1 MGRSNVAERTPTGA
15 KLAATLLAALVSTLL
30 AFAVFCPAIADAA
43 DEGDGDP
50 SANKTVNYDVSKAG
64 LYTNYRITE
73 SGDYHLLGQSN
84 SVSIH
89 VEPQK
94 NAVINIYLESNLKI
108 DPDWYGR
115 RGMLN
120 AAPAISVGEAEGA
133 TVTIITQAG
142 ADAYLGGYRGAAGI
156 RKNGTA
162 TKLVLKTADSSNPGT
177 LTAVG
182 SSYGSCPGIGV
193 DGDKGTVGGNI
204 VIESGK
210 VIARGHDAPGI
221 GCKDDGRTIANV
233 AIKGGTVTATGS
245 GGNSAGIG
253 SGKGGTARDITI
265 TGGTVT
271 ATGAGTGAGIGSG
284 GNGTAKKISIEGG
297 TVTATGGSGSRGGAG
312 IGSGANGSVQN
323 IIVLKGTIT
332 ATGGPLAAGIGGAYQ
347 VSASYITIGIHGQP
361 LDEMVLTAKGGA
373 EGAGIGSGTGETK
386 TSVSSVLVR
395 GGTVMATG
403 SSQGGA
409 GIGSGYQS
417 ALCTDLRIGGGDV
430 TAVGGRESSGV
441 GTGPYCSEA
450 SYLTIMGG
458 LVKAT
463 RGEGEGASDVGSNKI
478 SHVRVTDGTVDGTVE
493 SDPSTPIVV
502 TGGSVR
508 AFASGCSLVD
518 GKGETVYRTVATVE
532 GLTKST
538 HIPDLNIGIG
548 QAGSSERLDYG
559 QADLYTPN
567 EGGAQKLFLYLPK
580 NTYTRTAIDANGLH
594 YQGNIYPDT
603 SGPLKLTPNVLLS
616 SGETGYDGS
625 AFAKK
630 GEGKIV
636 IEDEPED
643 ELGRDV
649 AHYADSEGRTV
660 ADAEGKVPQS
670 GATDYTSDGLWTY
683 AGTDMA
689 KLQTVWQEKNFE
701 IVFERNA
708 PEDASTSVS
717 GTMDA
722 QTAST
727 ASTTKLSPNAFVLP
741 GYNFT
746 GWNTDPDGYGISCED
761 KAGITNDLFL
771 EADPDDTVTL
781 YAQWEPQTYTVTFQA
796 ADDTSDRS
804 APHQQ
809 TFVFDQEA
817 ALDRNTFEPSYDDP
831 DLKPSFLWWEGS
843 DGKRYL
849 DGAVVT
855 NLCTIDEQTGKAD
868 GLTLTACWS
877 TSNVVVITIAEDGE
891 PVQLADPGS
900 SIKLFRE
907 DSTEPVTD
915 FEHTVVAGVYQ
926 RSGVAEGTYSVDID
940 ETEQVSLPSPKDIT
954 IENGKNNSFNLNY
967 CTVTV
972 EADEHVNA
980 WIEDDS
986 SPAPHTW
993 TVFQGTK
1000 ITVTAATDPDHP
1012 YVFAG
1017 YDVEG
1022 VMPSGFKPNN
1032 PDSQTITVTG
1042 ATTITAHARPIV
1054 YDITFDP
1061 NAGSASTKDRATGTM
1076 DALAEVQATDTVTLP
1091 ACAFAL
1097 PGYTFTGWNTA
1108 ADGTGDT
1115 YADRAAVSNLAKEDG
1130 ATVRLYAQWN
1140 PISYTVAFN
1149 ANGGTG
1155 SMDNQEFTFDKA
1167 KNLTNNTFE
1176 RTGYTFVGWS
1186 TQMSAADTYTGE
1198 ESADES
1204 ASTIYADGASVSN
1217 LTETNGAVVTLYAQ
1231 WKRDTYTVTFDKNA
1245 NDAFGNMDN
1254 EAVPTSDDWTVSGCG
1269 FTRTGYTFTRWNTQP
1284 DGNGTAYEAGSA
1296 VKALANKGE
1305 AVTLYAQWKHISYT
1319 IAFEANIPT
1328 NASTADNASGTM
1340 GPLPCIYD
1348 TEATLTSNAF
1358 FLPGYQ
1364 FTKWN
1369 TQADGNGKSY
1379 ADKQSVKNLATEDGE
1394 TVTLY
1399 AQWKPLTYTV
1409 TFKNADG
1416 TTGTMNPQEL
1426 HFDEPYALSENTFQN
1441 GDMTFIGWA
1450 IEGETGTSRLFAD
1463 KQTVVNL
1470 CNLDENGKPEG
1481 FTLQAKWAIGNR
1493 AYVTLAKDD
1502 APVTDAAITLVNL
1515 RTGETTEPLG
1525 PVETI
1530 PGTYSLNE
1538 IPTGI
1543 YTIKVEGYPSDGAQ
1557 INVLEA
1563 QTAHVFL
1570 NYSTITVQG
1579 SNEHA
1584 HAQLAVPPDSATAS
1598 TSAVVPTES
1607 AVVPTGAQASVS
1619 ASADTGYV
1627 FENWTVEGITPT
1639 GLDPNKPTSQII
1651 TVKGKTTL
1659 TANVRPISYAVAFDA
1674 NGGEGYTDPQ
1684 VFTYDE
1690 TQPLKANAFTRDG
1703 YTFTGWNTEPDG
1715 SGTSYADGTTVNN
1728 LTSVDGK
1735 TITLYAQ
1742 WQHPSPTPPT
1752 PPVTAHGVTVDVH
1765 AHGTAS
1771 VDPATA
1777 SAGTIVT
1784 VRIDPDEGFLVRDVS
1799 AVYGDYRLVEVTAQP
1814 DGAYTFVMPDA
1825 DVAVSV
1831 LLGCDGGNRCPSR
1844 RFADVD
1850 TSQWYHDSLDWAVV
1864 HGILEGYS
1872 NTGLMKPDSPITRAE
1887 MAQVLWNLEGRP
1899 AAHGNA
1905 LTFDDVAEGDWFT
1918 RAVAWASSV
1927 GIFQGYGDTGLFGP
1941 DDVLTREQSA
1951 AVMMRWERLCGE
1963 DVSDR
1968 ADLSLFP
1975 DANET
1980 SDWAIESV
1988 SWAVAADIIRGVG
2001 QPDGSLLI
2009 DAQGE
2014 CSRAQVATLLMRLR
2028 AADPLDP
2035 FA

>member
-1 MGRSNVAERTPTGA
+1 
-15 KLAATLLAALVSTLL
+15 
-30 AFAVFCPAIADAA
+30 
-43 DEGDGDP
+43 
-50 SANKTVNYDVSKAG
+50 
-64 LYTNYRITE
+64 
-73 SGDYHLLGQSN
+73 
-84 SVSIH
+84 
-89 VEPQK
+89 
-94 NAVINIYLESNLKI
+94 
-108 DPDWYGR
+108 
-115 RGMLN
+115 MLN

-142 ADAYLGGYRGAAGI
+142 ANAYLGGYRGAAGI

-162 TKLVLKTADSSNPGT
+162 TKLVLKTADPSNPGT

-182 SSYGSCPGIGV
+182 SSDGSCPGIGI

-284 GNGTAKKISIEGG
+284 GNGTAKNISIEGG

-361 LDEMVLTAKGGA
+361 LNEMVLTAQGGT

-395 GGTVMATG
+395 GGTVKATG

-430 TAVGGRESSGV
+430 TAVGGNESSGI
-441 GTGPYCSEA
+441 GTGPYCTSA
-450 SYLTIMGG
+450 SQLAIMGG
-458 LVKAT
+458 LVKAKC
-463 RGEGEGASDVGSNKI
+463 GEGGGASDVGSNKI
-478 SHVRVTDGTVDGTVE
+478 SHVRVTGGTVDGTVE
-493 SDPSTPIVV
+493 SNPSTPIVV

-559 QADLYTPN
+559 QADLYTLDDD
-567 EGGAQKLFLYLPK
+567 GAHAQKLFLYLPES
-580 NTYTRTAIDANGLH
+580 TYTRTAIDANGLH

-603 SGPLKLTPNVLLS
+603 SGTLELTPNVLLS

-630 GEGKIV
+630 DENKIK
-636 IEDEPED
+636 IESEPED
-643 ELGRDV
+643 ELGRAVD
-649 AHYADSEGRTV
+649 YY
-660 ADAEGKVPQS
+660 
-670 GATDYTSDGLWTY
+670 TDSDGEKVANADGTVTSETTTYTKDGVWTY
-683 AGTDMA
+683 SGTDMA
-689 KLQTVWQEKNFE
+689 TLQTVWKAKEFT
-701 IVFERNA
+701 IVFEGNA
-708 PEDASTSVS
+708 PEGASTEITV
-717 GTMDA
+717 GMDA
-722 QTAST
+722 QTVRTGTQNELAT
-727 ASTTKLSPNAFVLP
+727 NTFVLP
-741 GYNFT
+741 GYKFV
-746 GWNTDPDGYGISCED
+746 GWNTEPDGYGDEYED
-761 KAGITNDLFL
+761 GATVEDDLFL
-771 EADPDDTVTL
+771 EADFDNTIKL
-781 YAQWEPQTYTVTFQA
+781 YAQWEPQEYKVNFIAGDGTGTTK
-796 ADDTSDRS
+796 T
-804 APHQQ
+804 Q

-817 ALDRNTFEPSYDDP
+817 ALNRNTFNPPGDGSY
-831 DLKPSFLWWEGS
+831 KPSFLCWKDGS
-843 DGKRYL
+843 GNTYL
-849 DGAVVT
+849 DGKVVS
-855 NLCTIDEQTGKAD
+855 NLCTTDTTTGEVF
-868 GLTLTACWS
+868 GLTLTAQWS
-877 TSNVVVITIAEDGE
+877 TKDVVIITITNNGE
-891 PVQLADPGS
+891 PVTLSNPSED
-900 SIKLFRE
+900 IKLYKNG
-907 DSTEPVTD
+907 DTTNPVTGFSKTNVD
-915 FEHTVVAGVYQ
+915 GVYQ
-926 RSGVAEGTYSVDID
+926 HENVEPGQYHVDID
-940 ETEQVSLPSPKDIT
+940 KGAASGFPSSPKTIT
-954 IENGKNNSFNLNY
+954 IENGENNSFNLNY

-972 EADEHVNA
+972 DAAEGEHVNT
-980 WIEDDS
+980 WIGDDL

-993 TVFQGTK
+993 TVFQGD
-1000 ITVTAATDPDHP
+1000 TVSVQAAVDSDAAYP

-1022 VMPSGFKPNN
+1022 VMPDSFNPNS
-1032 PDSQTITVTG
+1032 PKSQTFTVTG
-1042 ATTITAHARPIV
+1042 GVTLTAHARPIN
-1054 YDITFDP
+1054 YNIKFDL
-1061 NAGSASTKDRATGTM
+1061 NAGSASTADRATRNMSCLTKISAI
-1076 DALAEVQATDTVTLP
+1076 DKVELP
-1091 ACAFAL
+1091 ACTFAL
-1097 PGYTFTGWNTA
+1097 PGYTFTGWSTQS
-1108 ADGTGDT
+1108 DGGTSYDDKATVG
-1115 YADRAAVSNLAKEDG
+1115 NLATTDDE
-1130 ATVRLYAQWN
+1130 TVKLYAQWK

-1149 ANGGTG
+1149 ANGGMG
-1155 SMDNQEFTFDKA
+1155 SMVNQEFAFDKA
-1167 KNLTNNTFE
+1167 RSLTENTFE
-1176 RTGYTFVGWS
+1176 RRGYTFTGWS

-1198 ESADES
+1198 ESTDES
-1204 ASTIYADGASVSN
+1204 ASNTYKDGEEVSN

-1231 WKRDTYTVTFDKNA
+1231 WKRDTYAVKFDKNA
-1245 NDAFGNMDN
+1245 DDAFGAMDD
-1254 EAVPTSDDWTVSGCG
+1254 EAVPTIDDWTVSGCG
-1269 FTRTGYTFTRWNTQP
+1269 FTRTGYTFTGWNTQA
-1284 DGNGTAYEAGSA
+1284 DGNGIAYKAGD
-1296 VKALANKGE
+1296 VVGALADKGKT
-1305 AVTLYAQWKHISYT
+1305 VTLYAQWKPISYT

-1328 NASTADNASGTM
+1328 NASTADDASRAM
-1340 GPLPCIYD
+1340 DPLTCIYD
-1348 TEATLTSNAF
+1348 KERPLTANTF

-1364 FTKWN
+1364 FTEWN
-1369 TQADGNGKSY
+1369 TQADGNGVPY
-1379 ADKQSVKNLATEDGE
+1379 TDGEEVINLATEDGE

-1399 AQWKPLTYTV
+1399 AQWNPLTYTV
-1409 TFKNADG
+1409 TFDGKNATG
-1416 TTGTMNPQEL
+1416 TTNTQEL
-1426 HFDEPYALSENTFQN
+1426 AFDTPTSLSPNTFQSN
-1441 GDMTFIGWA
+1441 NMTFIGWA

-1470 CNLDENGKPEG
+1470 CNLKDDGSPDG
-1481 FTLQAKWAIGNR
+1481 FTLQAIWASGNG

-1502 APVTDAAITLVNL
+1502 TPVTDAAIKLANSNTSEIV
-1515 RTGETTEPLG
+1515 GPLNS
-1525 PVETI
+1525 VATA

-1538 IPTGI
+1538 IPAGT
-1543 YTIKVEGYPSDGAQ
+1543 YTIEVEGYPSDGTQ
-1557 INVLEA
+1557 ITVPETK
-1563 QTAHVFL
+1563 TAHVFL

-1584 HAQLAVPPDSATAS
+1584 HAQLTTPSDSATVS
-1598 TSAVVPTES
+1598 TP
-1607 AVVPTGAQASVS
+1607 AVVPTGTEATVS
-1619 ASADTGYV
+1619 ASTDVGYV
-1627 FENWTVEGITPT
+1627 FENWTVDGITPT
-1639 GLDPNKPTSQII
+1639 DLNPNNPTSQTI
-1651 TVKGKTTL
+1651 TVQGKTTL

-1684 VFTYDE
+1684 VFSYDE
-1690 TQPLKANAFTRDG
+1690 AQQLRANAFTHDG

-1715 SGTSYADGTTVNN
+1715 SGTSYADHTTVNN
-1728 LTSVDGK
+1728 LTSVNGE

-1814 DGAYTFVMPDA
+1814 DGTYTFVMPDA

-1864 HGILEGYS
+1864 HGILEGYG

-1899 AAHGNA
+1899 AAHGSA
-1905 LTFDDVAEGDWFT
+1905 LAFEDVAETDWFA

-1927 GIFQGYGDTGLFGP
+1927 GIFQGYGDTGVFGP

-1963 DVSDR
+1963 NVSDR

>member
-1 MGRSNVAERTPTGA
+1 MGRSNVAERNPTGA
-15 KLAATLLAALVSTLL
+15 KLAAALLAALVSTLL

-73 SGDYHLLGQSN
+73 SGDYHLSGQSN

-94 NAVINIYLESNLKI
+94 NAVINIYLEGNLKI

-133 TVTIITQAG
+133 TVYIITKKD

-162 TKLVLKTADSSNPGT
+162 TKLVLKTADPSNPGT

-182 SSYGSCPGIGV
+182 SSDGSCPGIGI

-284 GNGTAKKISIEGG
+284 GNGTAKNISIEGG

-361 LDEMVLTAKGGA
+361 LNEMVLTAQGGT

-395 GGTVMATG
+395 GGTVKATG

-430 TAVGGRESSGV
+430 TAVGGNESSGI
-441 GTGPYCSEA
+441 GTGPYCTSA
-450 SYLTIMGG
+450 SQLAIMGG
-458 LVKAT
+458 LVKAKC
-463 RGEGEGASDVGSNKI
+463 GEGGGASDVGSNKI
-478 SHVRVTDGTVDGTVE
+478 SHVRVTGGTVDGTVE
-493 SDPSTPIVV
+493 SNPSTPIVV

-508 AFASGCSLVD
+508 TFASGCSLVD
-518 GKGETVYRTVATVE
+518 GKGGPVYRTVATVQD
-532 GLTKST
+532 LTEST

-559 QADLYTPN
+559 QADLYTLE
-567 EGGAQKLFLYLPK
+567 EGGAQKLFLHLPES
-580 NTYTRTAIDANGLH
+580 TYTRTAIDANGLH

-630 GEGKIV
+630 GENKIE
-636 IEDEPED
+636 IKSEPED

-649 AHYADSEGRTV
+649 AYYTDSYGTVVANADETV
-660 ADAEGKVPQS
+660 AS
-670 GATDYTSDGLWTY
+670 GTTAYTKDGVWTY
-683 AGTDMA
+683 SDTDMA
-689 KLQTVWQEKNFE
+689 TLQTVWKAKEFT
-701 IVFERNA
+701 IVFVGNG
-708 PEDASTSVS
+708 PEGASTKIAGEMESQTVS
-717 GTMDA
+717 TG
-722 QTAST
+722 
-727 ASTTKLSPNAFVLP
+727 SPNALRQNAFVLP
-741 GYNFT
+741 GYTFT
-746 GWNTDPDGYGISCED
+746 GWNTDSDGDGDAYGDGAKIAD
-761 KAGITNDLFL
+761 DLFL
-771 EADPDDTVTL
+771 EADFDNTIKL
-781 YAQWEPQTYTVTFQA
+781 YAQWKPQTYAVTFEA
-796 ADDTSDRS
+796 SDGTGTTKT
-804 APHQQ
+804 Q

-817 ALDRNTFEPSYDDP
+817 ALDRNEFNPPGDGSY
-831 DLKPSFLWWEGS
+831 KPSFLYWQGS
-843 DGKRYL
+843 DKNTYL
-849 DGAVVT
+849 DGEVVT
-855 NLCTIDEQTGKAD
+855 NLCTTNETTGVVT
-868 GLTLTACWS
+868 GLTLTAQWS
-877 TSNVVVITIAEDGE
+877 TENVVVITITNNGE
-891 PVQLADPGS
+891 PVMLSNPSED
-900 SIKLFRE
+900 IKLYE
-907 DSTEPVTD
+907 NGDTTNPVTS
-915 FEHTVVAGVYQ
+915 FTATAGVAGVYQ
-926 RSGVAEGTYSVDID
+926 LSNVNEGNYSVDID
-940 ETEQVSLPSPKDIT
+940 NATGISLPSSKS
-954 IENGKNNSFNLNY
+954 IEVKNGENNSFNLNY

-972 EADEHVNA
+972 DAAEGEHVNA
-980 WIEDDS
+980 WIGDYPL
-986 SPAPHTW
+986 PAPRTW

-1000 ITVTAATDPDHP
+1000 ITVTAATNPDHP

-1022 VMPSGFKPNN
+1022 VV
-1032 PDSQTITVTG
+1032 PDSFDSTQPESQTIVVTG
-1042 ATTITAHARPIV
+1042 KVTLTAHARPIV
-1054 YDITFDP
+1054 YNIAFRSNRPT
-1061 NAGSASTKDRATGTM
+1061 NASTTMSGSMENMTGLSAIE
-1076 DALAEVQATDTVTLP
+1076 DHTLS

-1097 PGYTFTGWNTA
+1097 PGYTFTGWNTKP
-1108 ADGTGDT
+1108 DGNGTSYDDKATVG
-1115 YADRAAVSNLAKEDG
+1115 NLATTDDE
-1130 ATVRLYAQWN
+1130 TVKLYAQWN
-1140 PISYTVAFN
+1140 PIFYTVVFN

-1155 SMDNQEFTFDKA
+1155 SMDNQEFTFDAA
-1167 KNLTNNTFE
+1167 KNLTKNTFE

-1198 ESADES
+1198 ENTGES
-1204 ASTIYADGASVSN
+1204 ASTTYNDGASVSN

-1231 WKRDTYTVTFDKNA
+1231 WERDTYTVTFDKNA
-1245 NDAFGNMDN
+1245 NDAFGNMDK
-1254 EAVPTSDDWTVSGCG
+1254 EAVPTIDDWTVSGCG
-1269 FTRTGYTFTRWNTQP
+1269 FTRTGYTFTRWNTQA
-1284 DGNGTAYEAGSA
+1284 DGSGIAYEPGSA
-1296 VKALANKGE
+1296 VPALASKDGT
-1305 AVTLYAQWKHISYT
+1305 VTLYAQWEPISYT
-1319 IAFEANIPT
+1319 VAFDANAPAT
-1328 NASTADNASGTM
+1328 ASTAELMDGGM
-1340 GPLPCIYD
+1340 DPLPCTYD
-1348 TEATLTSNAF
+1348 NPSNLQANGF
-1358 FLPGYQ
+1358 SLPGYT
-1364 FTKWN
+1364 FAEWN
-1369 TQADGNGKSY
+1369 TQADGTGEPHQNEGT
-1379 ADKQSVKNLATEDGE
+1379 VKNLATEDGE

-1399 AQWKPLTYTV
+1399 AQWEPRTYTV
-1409 TFKNADG
+1409 KFKGADG
-1416 TTGTMNPQEL
+1416 ATGDMDPQML
-1426 HFDEPYALSENTFQN
+1426 TFDTPASLSPSTFQN
-1441 GDMTFIGWA
+1441 GTYTFIGWA

-1463 KQTVVNL
+1463 EQTVVNL
-1470 CNLDENGKPEG
+1470 CNLKDDGSPEG
-1481 FTLQAKWAIGNR
+1481 FTLQARWASGNR

-1502 APVTDAAITLVNL
+1502 APVTDAEIKLLINSS
-1515 RTGETTEPLG
+1515 TGETTVPLD

-1538 IPTGI
+1538 IPAGTYAI
-1543 YTIKVEGYPSDGAQ
+1543 EVEGYPSSGVQ
-1557 INVLEA
+1557 IIVPETR
-1563 QTAHVFL
+1563 TAHVFL

-1584 HAQLAVPPDSATAS
+1584 HAQLTTPPDSATALI
-1598 TSAVVPTES
+1598 S
-1607 AVVPTGAQASVS
+1607 AVVPTGTEAAISVDT
-1619 ASADTGYV
+1619 DTGYV
-1627 FENWTVEGITPT
+1627 FENWTVDGITPT
-1639 GLDPNKPTSQII
+1639 DLDLSTPASQTI
-1651 TVKGKTTL
+1651 TVQGKTTL

-1684 VFTYDE
+1684 VFSYDE
-1690 TQPLKANAFTRDG
+1690 ARRLKANTFTRDG
-1703 YTFTGWNTEPDG
+1703 YTFTGWNTKPDG
-1715 SGTSYADGTTVNN
+1715 SGTSYADRATVSNLATT
-1728 LTSVDGK
+1728 DGE

-1742 WQHPSPTPPT
+1742 WRHPSPTPPT

-1777 SAGTIVT
+1777 SAGTTVT

-1814 DGAYTFVMPDA
+1814 DGTCTFVMPDA

-1850 TSQWYHDSLDWAVV
+1850 ASQWYHDPLDWAVV
-1864 HGILEGYS
+1864 HSVLEGYG

-1899 AAHGNA
+1899 TAHGNA
-1905 LTFDDVAEGDWFT
+1905 LAFDDVAETDRFA
-1918 RAVAWASSV
+1918 RAFAWTSSV

-1963 DVSDR
+1963 NVSDR

>member
-15 KLAATLLAALVSTLL
+15 KLAAALLTALVSTLL

-43 DEGDGDP
+43 DEGSGGP

-64 LYTNYRITE
+64 KYTNYRITE
-73 SGDYHLLGQSN
+73 SGDYHLSGQSN

-94 NAVINIYLESNLKI
+94 NAVINIYLEGNLKI

-133 TVTIITQAG
+133 TVYIITKAG
-142 ADAYLGGYRGAAGI
+142 ANAYLGGYRGAAGI

-233 AIKGGTVTATGS
+233 TIEGGTVTATGS

-284 GNGTAKKISIEGG
+284 GNGTAKNISIEGG
-297 TVTATGGSGSRGGAG
+297 TVKAIGGTGSRGGAG

-323 IIVLKGTIT
+323 IVVLRGTVI

-347 VSASYITIGIHGQP
+347 SSVTYITIGIHGQP
-361 LDEMVLTAKGGA
+361 LDDLTLTAEGGT
-373 EGAGIGSGTGETK
+373 EGAGIGSGSGETK

-395 GGTVMATG
+395 GGTVTATG
-403 SSQGGA
+403 SPQGGA

-417 ALCTDLRIGGGDV
+417 ALCTDLRIGGGNV
-430 TAVGGRESSGV
+430 TAVGGRESSDV
-441 GTGPYCSEA
+441 GTGPFCSEA

-463 RGEGEGASDVGSNKI
+463 RGEGEGASYVGSNKI

-518 GKGETVYRTVATVE
+518 GKGKTVYRTVATVE

-559 QADLYTPN
+559 QADLYTLN
-567 EGGAQKLFLYLPK
+567 EGGAQKLFLYLPES
-580 NTYTRTAIDANGLH
+580 TYTRTAIDANGLH

-630 GEGKIV
+630 DKNKIE
-636 IEDEPED
+636 ITEKPKD

-649 AHYADSEGRTV
+649 DYYADSEDKKV
-660 ADAEGKVPQS
+660 ADAEGNVDS
-670 GATDYTSDGLWTY
+670 GTTAYTEGGVWTY
-683 AGTDMA
+683 SGTDMA
-689 KLQTVWQEKNFE
+689 TLQTVWEAKEFT
-701 IVFERNA
+701 IVFVGNK
-708 PEDASTSVS
+708 PEDASTTIS
-717 GTMDA
+717 GTMGN
-722 QTAST
+722 QTVLT
-727 ASTTKLSPNAFVLP
+727 GTQNTLNENAFVLP
-741 GYNFT
+741 GYEFT
-746 GWNTDPDGYGISCED
+746 GWNTNLDGYGDAYADSAEID
-761 KAGITNDLFL
+761 DDLFL
-771 EADPDDTVTL
+771 EAGLDDTIKL
-781 YAQWEPQTYTVTFQA
+781 YAQWKPQTYEVNFNA
-796 ADDTSDRS
+796 GSDTGTTKT
-804 APHQQ
+804 Q

-817 ALDRNTFEPSYDDP
+817 ALDRNTFNPPGDGEYT
-831 DLKPSFLWWEGS
+831 PSFLYWQGS
-843 DGKRYL
+843 DKKTYR
-849 DGAVVT
+849 DGEVVT
-855 NLCTIDEQTGKAD
+855 NLCTTDETTGVVI
-868 GLTLTACWS
+868 GLTLTAQWS
-877 TSNVVVITIAEDGE
+877 ASNSVIITITNNGE
-891 PVQLADPGS
+891 PVTLGNPSED
-900 SIKLFRE
+900 IKLYKNGDTTNPAKGF
-907 DSTEPVTD
+907 VT
-915 FEHTVVAGVYQ
+915 TGVNGVYQ
-926 RSGVAEGTYSVDID
+926 HNNVEPGQYHVDID
-940 ETEQVSLPSPKDIT
+940 KDAASGFPSSPKTIT
-954 IENGKNNSFNLNY
+954 IENGENNSFNLNY

-972 EADEHVNA
+972 EAAADEHVNA
-980 WIEDDS
+980 WIGGDPS
-986 SPAPHTW
+986 LAPHTR
-993 TVFQGTK
+993 TVFQGTE

-1022 VMPSGFKPNN
+1022 VV
-1032 PDSQTITVTG
+1032 PDSFDSTQPESQAIVVTG
-1042 ATTITAHARPIV
+1042 KVTLTAHARPIV
-1054 YDITFDP
+1054 YNIAFESNKPT
-1061 NAGSASTKDRATGTM
+1061 NASTIMSGSMESMTGLS
-1076 DALAEVQATDTVTLP
+1076 AIENHTLS

-1108 ADGTGDT
+1108 ANGTGDT
-1115 YADRAAVSNLAKEDG
+1115 YADKATVGNLATIDDEPV
-1130 ATVRLYAQWN
+1130 TLYAQWN

-1155 SMDNQEFTFDKA
+1155 SMGNQEFTFDAA

-1269 FTRTGYTFTRWNTQP
+1269 FTRTGYTFTRWNTQA
-1284 DGNGTAYEAGSA
+1284 DGNGIPYEAGSV
-1296 VKALANKGE
+1296 VKALAVKGKT
-1305 AVTLYAQWKHISYT
+1305 VTLYAQWEPISYT

-1328 NASTADNASGTM
+1328 NASTADNALGTM
-1340 GPLPCIYD
+1340 DPLTCTYD
-1348 TEATLTSNAF
+1348 EKQPLTANTF
-1358 FLPGYQ
+1358 FLPGYE
-1364 FTKWN
+1364 FTGWN
-1369 TQADGNGKSY
+1369 TQPDGSGVPY
-1379 ADKQSVKNLATEDGE
+1379 TDGIGVKNLATEDGE

-1399 AQWKPLTYTV
+1399 AQWKPSTYTV
-1409 TFKNADG
+1409 TFNGSGA
-1416 TTGTMNPQEL
+1416 TGTMKRQEL
-1426 HFDEPYALSENTFQN
+1426 TFDTSAPLSANAFQN
-1441 GDMTFIGWA
+1441 GNMTFIGWA

-1470 CNLDENGKPEG
+1470 CNLKDNGSPEG
-1481 FTLQAKWAIGNR
+1481 FTLQAIWARGNG

-1502 APVTDAAITLVNL
+1502 APVTDAAITLVDP
-1515 RTGETTEPLG
+1515 RTGETTVPLD

-1538 IPTGI
+1538 IPAGTYAI
-1543 YTIKVEGYPSDGAQ
+1543 EVEGYPSSGVQ
-1557 INVLEA
+1557 IIVPET

-1584 HAQLAVPPDSATAS
+1584 HAQLTTPPDSATAS
-1598 TSAVVPTES
+1598 TSAVVPS
-1607 AVVPTGAQASVS
+1607 AVVPTEAQATVS
-1619 ASADTGYV
+1619 ASTDTGYV
-1627 FENWTVEGITPT
+1627 FENWTVDGITPT
-1639 GLDPNKPTSQII
+1639 GLNPNNPASQII
-1651 TVKGKTTL
+1651 TVEGKATL

-1728 LTSVDGK
+1728 LTPVDGK

-1864 HGILEGYS
+1864 HGILEGYG

>member
-15 KLAATLLAALVSTLL
+15 KLAAALLAALVSTLL

-73 SGDYHLLGQSN
+73 SGDYHLSGQSN

-94 NAVINIYLESNLKI
+94 NAVINIYLEGNLKI

-142 ADAYLGGYRGAAGI
+142 ANAYLGGYRGAAGI

-162 TKLVLKTADSSNPGT
+162 TKLVLKTADLSNPGT

-182 SSYGSCPGIGV
+182 SSYGSCPGIGI

-233 AIKGGTVTATGS
+233 TIEGGTVTATGS

-265 TGGTVT
+265 TDGTVT

-284 GNGTAKKISIEGG
+284 GNGTAKNISIKGG

-323 IIVLKGTIT
+323 IIVLKGKVD

-347 VSASYITIGIHGQP
+347 APVSYITIGIHGQP
-361 LDEMVLTAKGGA
+361 LGDLTLTAKGGT
-373 EGAGIGSGTGETK
+373 EGAGIGSGSGETK

-395 GGTVMATG
+395 GGTVKATG

-417 ALCTDLRIGGGDV
+417 ALCTDLRIGGGNV

-441 GTGPYCSEA
+441 GTGPYCSDA

-463 RGEGEGASDVGSNKI
+463 RGEGEGASYVGSNKI

-493 SDPSTPIVV
+493 SSPSTPIVV

-508 AFASGCSLVD
+508 TFASGCSLVD
-518 GKGETVYRTVATVE
+518 GKGKTVYRTVATVE
-532 GLTKST
+532 GLTEST

-559 QADLYTPN
+559 QADLYTLN
-567 EGGAQKLFLYLPK
+567 EGGAQKLFLYLPAS
-580 NTYTRTAIDANGLH
+580 TYTRTAIDANGLH
-594 YQGNIYPDT
+594 YQGNIYPGKW
-603 SGPLKLTPNVLLS
+603 GPLKLTPNVLLS

-630 GEGKIV
+630 SENKIE
-636 IEDEPED
+636 IKEEPKD
-643 ELGRDV
+643 ELGRDID
-649 AHYADSEGRTV
+649 HYADSNGKKVANADGTV
-660 ADAEGKVPQS
+660 TS
-670 GATDYTSDGLWTY
+670 GTTMYTKDGVWTY
-683 AGTDMA
+683 SGTDMA
-689 KLQTVWQEKNFE
+689 TLQTAWKAKEFT
-701 IVFERNA
+701 IVFEGNA
-708 PEDASTSVS
+708 PEGASTEITV
-717 GTMDA
+717 GMDA
-722 QTAST
+722 QTVRTGTQNELAT
-727 ASTTKLSPNAFVLP
+727 NTFVLP
-741 GYNFT
+741 GYKFVR
-746 GWNTDPDGYGISCED
+746 WNTEPDGYGDEYED
-761 KAGITNDLFL
+761 GATVEDDLFL
-771 EADPDDTVTL
+771 EANFDNTIKL
-781 YAQWEPQTYTVTFQA
+781 YAQWEPQTYEVEFA
-796 ADDTSDRS
+796 ANGGTGSMDK
-804 APHQQ
+804 Q

-817 ALDRNTFEPSYDDP
+817 ALDRNEFDPPGDGSYT
-831 DLKPSFLWWEGS
+831 PSFLYWEDC
-843 DGKRYL
+843 DGNTYL
-849 DGAVVT
+849 DGEVVN
-855 NLCTIDEQTGKAD
+855 NLCTTDEATGKVT
-868 GLTLTACWS
+868 GFTLTAQWS
-877 TSNVVVITIAEDGE
+877 TNDSIVITITNNGE
-891 PVQLADPGS
+891 PVTLSNPGE
-900 SIKLFRE
+900 SIKLYKNG
-907 DSTEPVTD
+907 DTTNPVTG
-915 FEHTVVAGVYQ
+915 FTTTEVNGVYQ
-926 RSGVAEGTYSVDID
+926 RSNVDEGDYNVDID
-940 ETEQVSLPSPKDIT
+940 KDATSGFPSSPKTIT
-954 IENGKNNSFNLNY
+954 IQNGKNNSFNLNY

-972 EADEHVNA
+972 EAAADEHVNA
-980 WIEDDS
+980 WIGGDPS
-986 SPAPHTW
+986 LAPHTW
-993 TVFQGTK
+993 TVFQGTE

-1022 VMPSGFKPNN
+1022 VVPDDFDPNN
-1032 PDSQTITVTG
+1032 PKSQDFTVTG
-1042 ATTITAHARPIV
+1042 GVTLTAHARPIN
-1054 YDITFDP
+1054 YNIEFDL
-1061 NAGSASTKDRATGTM
+1061 NAGSASTENRATGSMGSLTKIS
-1076 DALAEVQATDTVTLP
+1076 ATDEFELP
-1091 ACAFAL
+1091 ACTFAL
-1097 PGYTFTGWNTA
+1097 SGYTFTGWNTKP
-1108 ADGTGDT
+1108 DGNGTPYGDKATVGNLATNDGDT
-1115 YADRAAVSNLAKEDG
+1115 V
-1130 ATVRLYAQWN
+1130 TLYAQWK
-1140 PISYTVAFN
+1140 PISYTVLFN

-1155 SMDNQEFTFDKA
+1155 SMGNQEFTFDET
-1167 KNLTNNTFE
+1167 KNLTINAFE

-1198 ESADES
+1198 ENTDES
-1204 ASTIYADGASVSN
+1204 ASTTYNDGASVSN

-1231 WKRDTYTVTFDKNA
+1231 WERDTYTVTFDKNA

-1254 EAVPTSDDWTVSGCG
+1254 EAVPTIDDWTVSGCG
-1269 FTRTGYTFTRWNTQP
+1269 FIRTGYTFTRWNTQA
-1284 DGNGTAYEAGSA
+1284 DGNGTAYEAGD
-1296 VKALANKGE
+1296 VVEALAADKGE
-1305 AVTLYAQWKHISYT
+1305 TVTLYAQWESISYT

-1328 NASTADNASGTM
+1328 NASTTDDASGTM
-1340 GPLPCIYD
+1340 DQLACTYD
-1348 TEATLTSNAF
+1348 TEATLASNAF
-1358 FLPGYQ
+1358 FLPGYE
-1364 FTKWN
+1364 FTGWN
-1369 TQADGNGKSY
+1369 TQADGNGASY
-1379 ADKQSVKNLATEDGE
+1379 ADEKSVKNLTAEDGE

-1399 AQWKPLTYTV
+1399 AQWKPRTYTV
-1409 TFKNADG
+1409 TFDGKNA
-1416 TTGTMNPQEL
+1416 TGTMDPQEL
-1426 HFDEPYALSENTFQN
+1426 SFDEPSALSKITFQN
-1441 GDMTFIGWA
+1441 SSMTFIGWA

-1470 CNLDENGKPEG
+1470 CNLEDDGSPEG
-1481 FTLQAKWAIGNR
+1481 FTLRAIWASGNG

-1502 APVTDAAITLVNL
+1502 TPVTDAAIKLANSNTSGIV
-1515 RTGETTEPLG
+1515 GPLNS
-1525 PVETI
+1525 VATV

-1538 IPTGI
+1538 IPAGT
-1543 YTIKVEGYPSDGAQ
+1543 YTIEVEGYPSSGVS
-1557 INVLEA
+1557 ITVPET

-1579 SNEHA
+1579 SNKHA
-1584 HAQLAVPPDSATAS
+1584 HAQLTVPPDSATTS
-1598 TSAVVPTES
+1598 TS

-1639 GLDPNKPTSQII
+1639 DLDPNKPTSQII
-1651 TVKGKTTL
+1651 TVQGKTTL

-1690 TQPLKANAFTRDG
+1690 TQPLKENAFTRDG

-1728 LTSVDGK
+1728 LTSVDGE

-1814 DGAYTFVMPDA
+1814 DGTCTFVMPDA

-1850 TSQWYHDSLDWAVV
+1850 ASQWYHDSLDWAVV
-1864 HGILEGYS
+1864 HSVLEGYG

-1899 AAHGNA
+1899 AAHGSA
-1905 LTFDDVAEGDWFT
+1905 LAFEDVAETDWFA

-1963 DVSDR
+1963 NVSDR

>member
-15 KLAATLLAALVSTLL
+15 KLAAALLAALVSTLL

-43 DEGDGDP
+43 DEGSGGP

-64 LYTNYRITE
+64 KYTNYRITE
-73 SGDYHLLGQSN
+73 SGDYHLSGQSN

-94 NAVINIYLESNLKI
+94 NAVINIYLEGNLKI

-133 TVTIITQAG
+133 TVYIITKAG
-142 ADAYLGGYRGAAGI
+142 ANAYLGGYRGAAGI

-193 DGDKGTVGGNI
+193 DGDEGTVGGNI

-233 AIKGGTVTATGS
+233 TITGGTVTATGS

-284 GNGTAKKISIEGG
+284 GNGTAKNISIKGG

-323 IIVLKGTIT
+323 IIVLKGKVD
-332 ATGGPLAAGIGGAYQ
+332 ATGGHLAAGIGGAFQ
-347 VSASYITIGIHGQP
+347 ASASFITVGTNKQP
-361 LDEMVLTAKGGA
+361 LDELIVNAQGGI
-373 EGAGIGSGTGETK
+373 EGAGIGSGSGETK
-386 TSVSSVLVR
+386 TNVSTVSVR
-395 GGTVMATG
+395 GGTVEATG
-403 SSQGGA
+403 SPQGGA

-417 ALCTDLRIGGGDV
+417 ALCTDIRIWGGDI
-430 TAVGGRESSGV
+430 TAHGGNESSGI
-441 GTGPYCSEA
+441 GTGPYCTSA
-450 SYLTIMGG
+450 SQLAIMGG
-458 LVKAT
+458 LVKAKC
-463 RGEGEGASDVGSNKI
+463 GEGGGASDVGSNKI
-478 SHVRVTDGTVDGTVE
+478 SHVRVTGGTVDGTVE
-493 SDPSTPIVV
+493 SNPSTPIVV

-508 AFASGCSLVD
+508 TFASGCSLVD
-518 GKGETVYRTVATVE
+518 GKGGPVYRTVATVQD
-532 GLTKST
+532 LTEST

-559 QADLYTPN
+559 QADLYTLE
-567 EGGAQKLFLYLPK
+567 EGGAQKLFLHLPES
-580 NTYTRTAIDANGLH
+580 TYTRTAIDANGLH
-594 YQGNIYPDT
+594 YQGNIYPGT
-603 SGPLKLTPNVLLS
+603 SGPLNLTPNVLLS

-630 GEGKIV
+630 GENKIK
-636 IEDEPED
+636 IESEPKD
-643 ELGRDV
+643 ELGRDID
-649 AHYADSEGRTV
+649 HYADSNGKKV
-660 ADAEGKVPQS
+660 ADAEGNVDS
-670 GATDYTSDGLWTY
+670 GTTAYTKGGVWTY
-683 AGTDMA
+683 SDTDMA
-689 KLQTVWQEKNFE
+689 TLQTVWKAKEFT
-701 IVFERNA
+701 IVFVGNK
-708 PEDASTSVS
+708 PEDASTEITGEMKTQAVS
-717 GTMDA
+717 TG
-722 QTAST
+722 S
-727 ASTTKLSPNAFVLP
+727 SRSLKKNAFVLP
-741 GYNFT
+741 GYKFV
-746 GWNTDPDGYGISCED
+746 GWNTEPDGYGDEYED
-761 KAGITNDLFL
+761 GATVEDDLFL
-771 EADPDDTVTL
+771 EANFDNTIKL
-781 YAQWEPQTYTVTFQA
+781 YAQWEPQEYKVNFNAGSGTETTK
-796 ADDTSDRS
+796 T
-804 APHQQ
+804 Q

-817 ALDRNTFEPSYDDP
+817 ALDRNEFDPPGDDP
-831 DLKPSFLWWEGS
+831 TLKPSFLYWKGS
-843 DGKRYL
+843 DKNTYL
-849 DGAVVT
+849 DGEVVT
-855 NLCTIDEQTGKAD
+855 NLCTTDEITGEAT
-868 GLTLTACWS
+868 GLTLTAQWS
-877 TSNVVVITIAEDGE
+877 ASNSVIITITNNGE
-891 PVQLADPGS
+891 PVTLGNPSED
-900 SIKLFRE
+900 IKLYKNGDTTNPAKGF
-907 DSTEPVTD
+907 VT
-915 FEHTVVAGVYQ
+915 TGVGGVYQ
-926 RSGVAEGTYSVDID
+926 HNNVEPGQYHVDID
-940 ETEQVSLPSPKDIT
+940 KDAASGFPSSPKTIT

-972 EADEHVNA
+972 EAAADEHVNA
-980 WIEDDS
+980 WIGGDPS
-986 SPAPHTW
+986 LAPHTR
-993 TVFQGTK
+993 TVFQGTE
-1000 ITVTAATDPDHP
+1000 ITVTAATNPDHP

-1022 VMPSGFKPNN
+1022 VV
-1032 PDSQTITVTG
+1032 PDNFDSTQPESQAIVVTG
-1042 ATTITAHARPIV
+1042 KVTLTAHARPIV
-1054 YDITFDP
+1054 YNIAFKSNKPT
-1061 NAGSASTKDRATGTM
+1061 NASTIMSGSMERMTGLSAIE
-1076 DALAEVQATDTVTLP
+1076 DHTLS
-1091 ACAFAL
+1091 ACTFAL
-1097 PGYTFTGWNTA
+1097 PGYTFTGWNTQS
-1108 ADGTGDT
+1108 DGEGKPYRDKATVG
-1115 YADRAAVSNLAKEDG
+1115 NLATNDG
-1130 ATVRLYAQWN
+1130 ETVKLHARWK

-1155 SMDNQEFTFDKA
+1155 SMSNQEFTFDKA
-1167 KNLTNNTFE
+1167 ENLTTNAFE
-1176 RTGYTFVGWS
+1176 RTGYTFAGWS
-1186 TQMSAADTYTGE
+1186 TQLSAADTYTGE

-1204 ASTIYADGASVSN
+1204 ASAVYDDGEEVSN
-1217 LTETNGAVVTLYAQ
+1217 LAEADGAVVTLYAQ
-1231 WKRDTYTVTFDKNA
+1231 WKRDAYTVAFDKNSDHA
-1245 NDAFGNMDN
+1245 VGSMPD
-1254 EAVPTSDDWTVSGCG
+1254 EAVPTLDDWTVPGCG
-1269 FTRTGYTFTRWNTQP
+1269 FTRTGYKFTGWNTET
-1284 DGNGTAYEAGSA
+1284 DGSGTAYEPGSA
-1296 VKALANKGE
+1296 VPALASKDGT
-1305 AVTLYAQWKHISYT
+1305 VTLYAQWEPISYT
-1319 IAFEANIPT
+1319 VAFDANAPAT
-1328 NASTADNASGTM
+1328 ASTAELMDGGM
-1340 GPLPCIYD
+1340 DPLPCTYD
-1348 TEATLTSNAF
+1348 NPSNLQANGF
-1358 FLPGYQ
+1358 SLPGYT
-1364 FTKWN
+1364 FAEWN
-1369 TQADGNGKSY
+1369 TQADGTGEPHQNEGT
-1379 ADKQSVKNLATEDGE
+1379 VKNLATEDGE

-1399 AQWKPLTYTV
+1399 AQWKPHTYMV
-1409 TFKNADG
+1409 TFSGNGA
-1416 TTGTMNPQEL
+1416 TGTMEPQEL
-1426 HFDEPYALSENTFQN
+1426 TFDTSAPLSANAFQKGN
-1441 GDMTFIGWA
+1441 MTFIGWA

-1463 KQTVVNL
+1463 GQTVVNL

-1481 FTLQAKWAIGNR
+1481 FTLQAMWEIGNS

-1502 APVTDAAITLVNL
+1502 VPVTDAAITLVDP
-1515 RTGETTEPLG
+1515 RTAQ
-1525 PVETI
+1525 TI
-1530 PGTYSLNE
+1530 GTLHPSATVPGTYSLNE
-1538 IPTGI
+1538 IRAGT
-1543 YTIKVEGYPSDGAQ
+1543 YTIEVEGYPSSGVPIA
-1557 INVLEA
+1557 VLET

-1584 HAQLAVPPDSATAS
+1584 RVKLVTPPDSATAS
-1598 TSAVVPTES
+1598 PSAVVPTGS
-1607 AVVPTGAQASVS
+1607 AVVPTGAQATVS

-1639 GLDPNKPTSQII
+1639 DLDPNKSTSQTI
-1651 TVKGKTTL
+1651 TVQGKTTL

-1690 TQPLKANAFTRDG
+1690 TQPLKENAFTRDG

-1728 LTSVDGK
+1728 LTSVDGE

-1814 DGAYTFVMPDA
+1814 DGTYTFVMPDA

-1850 TSQWYHDSLDWAVV
+1850 TSQWYHDSLDWAVI
-1864 HGILEGYS
+1864 HGILEGYG

-1905 LTFDDVAEGDWFT
+1905 LTFDDVAEGDWFA

>member
-15 KLAATLLAALVSTLL
+15 KLAAALLAALVSTLL

-73 SGDYHLLGQSN
+73 SGDYHLSGQSN

-94 NAVINIYLESNLKI
+94 NAVINIYLEGNLKI

-133 TVTIITQAG
+133 TVCIITKKD

-162 TKLVLKTADSSNPGT
+162 TKLVLKTADPSNPGT

-182 SSYGSCPGIGV
+182 SSDGSCPGIGI

-284 GNGTAKKISIEGG
+284 GNGTAKNISIEGG

-361 LDEMVLTAKGGA
+361 LNEMVLTAQGGT

-395 GGTVMATG
+395 GGTVKATG

-441 GTGPYCSEA
+441 GTGPYCSDA

-493 SDPSTPIVV
+493 SSPSTPIVV

-518 GKGETVYRTVATVE
+518 GKGETVYRTVATVD

-559 QADLYTPN
+559 QADLYTLY

-580 NTYTRTAIDANGLH
+580 STYTRTAIDANGLH

-603 SGPLKLTPNVLLS
+603 SGTLELTPNVLLS

-630 GEGKIV
+630 GENKIK
-636 IEDEPED
+636 IESEPED
-643 ELGRDV
+643 ELGRDID
-649 AHYADSEGRTV
+649 HY
-660 ADAEGKVPQS
+660 
-670 GATDYTSDGLWTY
+670 TDSDGNKVANADGTVTSGTTMYTKDGVWTY
-683 AGTDMA
+683 SGTDMA
-689 KLQTVWQEKNFE
+689 TLQTVWKAKEFT
-701 IVFERNA
+701 IVFEGNA
-708 PEDASTSVS
+708 PEGASTTIS
-717 GTMDA
+717 GTMGN
-722 QTAST
+722 QTVQTGS
-727 ASTTKLSPNAFVLP
+727 SRSLEKNAFVLP
-741 GYNFT
+741 GYEFT
-746 GWNTDPDGYGISCED
+746 GWNTNPDGYGDAYGDGAEID
-761 KAGITNDLFL
+761 DDLFL
-771 EADPDDTVTL
+771 EANPDDIIEL
-781 YAQWEPQTYTVTFQA
+781 YAQWEPQAYEVNFNAGDGTGTTK
-796 ADDTSDRS
+796 T
-804 APHQQ
+804 Q

-817 ALDRNTFEPSYDDP
+817 ALNRNTFNPPGSGNYT
-831 DLKPSFLWWEGS
+831 PSFLYWQGS
-843 DGKRYL
+843 DDKTYL
-849 DGAVVT
+849 DSEVVT
-855 NLCTIDEQTGKAD
+855 NLCTTEGETGKVT
-868 GLTLTACWS
+868 GLTLTAQWS
-877 TSNVVVITIAEDGE
+877 TENVVVITITNNGE
-891 PVQLADPGS
+891 PVVLSDPGND
-900 SIKLFRE
+900 IKLYAE
-907 DSTEPVTD
+907 GTTTNPVTGFSKTNVD
-915 FEHTVVAGVYQ
+915 GVYQ
-926 RSGVAEGTYSVDID
+926 HENVEPVQYHVDID
-940 ETEQVSLPSPKDIT
+940 KGAASGFPSSPKTIT
-954 IENGKNNSFNLNY
+954 IENGENNSFNLNY

-972 EADEHVNA
+972 DAADEHVNVYVGGNPL
-980 WIEDDS
+980 
-986 SPAPHTW
+986 PAEEGRTW
-993 TVFQGTK
+993 TVFQGDK
-1000 ITVTAATDPDHP
+1000 VSVAAVVNPNAAYP

-1022 VMPSGFKPNN
+1022 VRPDGFDLDS
-1032 PDSQTITVTG
+1032 PDRQTITVTG

-1054 YDITFDP
+1054 YGITFGR
-1061 NAGSASTKDRATGTM
+1061 NAGFASTKDRATGTM
-1076 DALAEVQATDTVTLP
+1076 DTLAEVQATDTVTLP

-1108 ADGTGDT
+1108 ANGTGDT
-1115 YADRAAVSNLAKEDG
+1115 YADRAAVSNLAKKDG
-1130 ATVRLYAQWN
+1130 ATVMLYALWT
-1140 PISYTVAFN
+1140 PISYTVVFN

-1155 SMDNQEFTFDKA
+1155 SMGNQEFIFDKA
-1167 KNLTNNTFE
+1167 RNLTENTFE
-1176 RTGYTFVGWS
+1176 RKGYTFTGWS

-1198 ESADES
+1198 ESTDES
-1204 ASTIYADGASVSN
+1204 ASNTYNDGEEVSN

-1231 WKRDTYTVTFDKNA
+1231 WERDAYTVTFDKNA
-1245 NDAFGNMDN
+1245 SDAFGDMDD
-1254 EAVPTSDDWTVSGCG
+1254 EAVPTIDDWTVSGCG
-1269 FTRTGYTFTRWNTQP
+1269 FTRTGYTFTGWNTQA
-1284 DGNGTAYEAGSA
+1284 DGSGIAYKAGD
-1296 VKALANKGE
+1296 VVGALAYKGE
-1305 AVTLYAQWKHISYT
+1305 TVTLYAQWQPISYT

-1328 NASTADNASGTM
+1328 NASTADDASRTM
-1340 GPLPCIYD
+1340 DPLTCTYD
-1348 TEATLTSNAF
+1348 EERPLTANTF

-1364 FTKWN
+1364 FTEWN
-1369 TQADGNGKSY
+1369 TQPDGSGVPYTDGK
-1379 ADKQSVKNLATEDGE
+1379 DVKNLATENGE

-1409 TFKNADG
+1409 TFNGSGA
-1416 TTGTMNPQEL
+1416 TGTMEPQKL
-1426 HFDEPYALSENTFQN
+1426 TFDTSKKLSPSTFQN
-1441 GDMTFIGWA
+1441 GTYTFIGWA

-1463 KQTVVNL
+1463 EQKVVNL

-1481 FTLQAKWAIGNR
+1481 FTLQAIWARGNG
-1493 AYVTLAKDD
+1493 AYVTLSKDD
-1502 APVTDAAITLVNL
+1502 TPVTDATITLVNPS
-1515 RTGETTEPLG
+1515 TGETTGPLG

-1538 IPTGI
+1538 ISADTYAI
-1543 YTIKVEGYPSDGAQ
+1543 EVEGYPSSDIQ
-1557 INVLEA
+1557 ITVPETR
-1563 QTAHVFL
+1563 TAHVFL

-1584 HAQLAVPPDSATAS
+1584 HAQLTTPPDSATAL
-1598 TSAVVPTES
+1598 TSAVVPTGTK
-1607 AVVPTGAQASVS
+1607 AAISVGT
-1619 ASADTGYV
+1619 DTGYV
-1627 FENWTVEGITPT
+1627 FENWTVDGITPT
-1639 GLDPNKPTSQII
+1639 DLDLSSPASQTI
-1651 TVKGKTTL
+1651 TVEGKTTL

-1684 VFTYDE
+1684 VFSYDE
-1690 TQPLKANAFTRDG
+1690 AQHLTENTFTRDG
-1703 YTFTGWNTEPDG
+1703 YTFTGWNTKPDG
-1715 SGTSYADGTTVNN
+1715 SGTSYADRATVSNLATT
-1728 LTSVDGK
+1728 DGE

-1752 PPVTAHGVTVDVH
+1752 PPVTAYSVTVDVH

-1777 SAGTIVT
+1777 SAGTTVT
-1784 VRIDPDEGFLVRDVS
+1784 VHIDPDEGFLVRDVS
-1799 AVYGDYRLVEVTAQP
+1799 AVYGDYRLVEVAAQP
-1814 DGAYTFVMPDA
+1814 DGTYTFVMPDA

-1850 TSQWYHDSLDWAVV
+1850 ASQWYHDSLDWAVV
-1864 HGILEGYS
+1864 HSVLEGYG

-1899 AAHGNA
+1899 TAHGGA
-1905 LTFDDVAEGDWFT
+1905 LAFEDVAETDWFA

>member
-1 MGRSNVAERTPTGA
+1 MGRSNVAKRTPTDA
-15 KLAATLLAALVSTLL
+15 KLAAALLAALISALL

-43 DEGDGDP
+43 DEGSGGP

-64 LYTNYRITE
+64 KYTNYRITE
-73 SGDYHLLGQSN
+73 SGDYHLSGQSN

-94 NAVINIYLESNLKI
+94 NAVINIYLEGNLKI

-133 TVTIITQAG
+133 TVYIITKAG
-142 ADAYLGGYRGAAGI
+142 ANAYLGGYRGAAGI

-233 AIKGGTVTATGS
+233 RIEGGTVTATGS

-284 GNGTAKKISIEGG
+284 GNGTAKNISIEGG
-297 TVTATGGSGSRGGAG
+297 TVTATGGTGSRGGAG

-323 IIVLKGTIT
+323 IVVLRGTVI

-347 VSASYITIGIHGQP
+347 SSVTYITIGVHGQP
-361 LDEMVLTAKGGA
+361 LDELTLTAKGGT
-373 EGAGIGSGTGETK
+373 EGAGIGSGSGETK

-395 GGTVMATG
+395 GGTVTATG
-403 SSQGGA
+403 STQGGA

-417 ALCTDLRIGGGDV
+417 ALCTDLRIGGGNV
-430 TAVGGRESSGV
+430 TAVGGRESSDV

-463 RGEGEGASDVGSNKI
+463 RGEGEGASYVGSNKI

-518 GKGETVYRTVATVE
+518 GKGKTVYRTVATVE

-559 QADLYTPN
+559 QADLYTLDDD
-567 EGGAQKLFLYLPK
+567 GAQKLFLYLPES
-580 NTYTRTAIDANGLH
+580 TYTRTAIDANGLH
-594 YQGNIYPDT
+594 YQGNSYP
-603 SGPLKLTPNVLLS
+603 GNEGVLKLIPNVLLS

-630 GEGKIV
+630 GENKIA
-636 IEDEPED
+636 IKEKPED
-643 ELGRDV
+643 ELGRAVDY
-649 AHYADSEGRTV
+649 YADSDGRKV
-660 ADAEGKVPQS
+660 ANAEGNVDS
-670 GATDYTSDGLWTY
+670 GTTAYTEGGVWTY
-683 AGTDMA
+683 SGTDMA
-689 KLQTVWQEKNFE
+689 TLQTVWKAKEFT
-701 IVFERNA
+701 IVFVGNA
-708 PEDASTSVS
+708 PEGASTTIS
-717 GTMDA
+717 GTMSN
-722 QTAST
+722 QTVLT
-727 ASTTKLSPNAFVLP
+727 GTQNTLNKKAFVLP
-741 GYNFT
+741 GYEFI
-746 GWNTDPDGYGISCED
+746 GWNTDPDGYGD
-761 KAGITNDLFL
+761 AYNDVATVNDDLFL
-771 EADPDDTVTL
+771 EADSDNAVTL
-781 YAQWEPQTYTVTFQA
+781 YAQWEPQTYEVNFDANGGTGTME
-796 ADDTSDRS
+796 S
-804 APHQQ
+804 Q

-817 ALDRNTFEPSYDDP
+817 ALSRNTFNPPGDGNYT
-831 DLKPSFLWWEGS
+831 PSFLYWQGS
-843 DGKRYL
+843 DKNTYL
-849 DGAVVT
+849 DGEVVT
-855 NLCTIDEQTGKAD
+855 NLCTTDEITGVAT
-868 GLTLTACWS
+868 GLTLTAQWS
-877 TSNVVVITIAEDGE
+877 ASNSVIITITNNGE
-891 PVQLADPGS
+891 PVTLSNPGED
-900 SIKLFRE
+900 IKLYRNG
-907 DSTEPVTD
+907 DATNPVTG
-915 FEHTVVAGVYQ
+915 FTVTAGVDGVYQ
-926 RSGVAEGTYSVDID
+926 LSNVDEGNYSVDID
-940 ETEQVSLPSPKDIT
+940 NATGISLPSPKS
-954 IENGKNNSFNLNY
+954 IEVKNGKNNSFNLNY

-972 EADEHVNA
+972 KAGDEHVNA
-980 WIEDDS
+980 WIGDDP
-986 SPAPHTW
+986 SPAPRTW
-993 TVFQGTK
+993 TVFQGTE
-1000 ITVTAATDPDHP
+1000 ITVTAATNPDHP

-1022 VMPSGFKPNN
+1022 VV
-1032 PDSQTITVTG
+1032 PDSFDSTQPESQAIVVTG
-1042 ATTITAHARPIV
+1042 KVTLTAHARPIV
-1054 YDITFDP
+1054 YNIAFQSNRPT
-1061 NAGSASTKDRATGTM
+1061 NASTIMSGSMESMTGLSAIE
-1076 DALAEVQATDTVTLP
+1076 DHTLS

-1097 PGYTFTGWNTA
+1097 PGYTFTGWNTQS
-1108 ADGTGDT
+1108 DGGGTPYGDKT
-1115 YADRAAVSNLAKEDG
+1115 TVGNLATNDG
-1130 ATVRLYAQWN
+1130 ETVTLHAQWK

-1155 SMDNQEFTFDKA
+1155 SMSNQEFTFDKA
-1167 KNLTNNTFE
+1167 QNLTKNAFE
-1176 RTGYTFVGWS
+1176 RTGYTFAGWS
-1186 TQMSAADTYTGE
+1186 TQMSAADTCTGE
-1198 ESADES
+1198 ESTDES
-1204 ASTIYADGASVSN
+1204 ASNTYKDSEEVSN
-1217 LTETNGAVVTLYAQ
+1217 LTEINGAVITLYAQ
-1231 WKRDTYTVTFDKNA
+1231 WERDTYKVKFCKNA
-1245 NDAFGNMDN
+1245 DDAVGAMAD
-1254 EAVPTSDDWTVSGCG
+1254 EAVPTTDDWTISGCG
-1269 FTRTGYTFTRWNTQP
+1269 FTRTGYTFTGWNTQA
-1284 DGNGTAYEAGSA
+1284 DGSGIAYEAGD
-1296 VKALANKGE
+1296 VVGALADKGKT
-1305 AVTLYAQWKHISYT
+1305 VTLYAQWKPISYT

-1328 NASTADNASGTM
+1328 NASTADDASGTM
-1340 GPLPCIYD
+1340 DPLTCIYD
-1348 TEATLTSNAF
+1348 TEATLASNAF
-1358 FLPGYQ
+1358 FLPGYE
-1364 FTKWN
+1364 FTGWN
-1369 TQADGNGKSY
+1369 TQPDGSGVPYTDGK
-1379 ADKQSVKNLATEDGE
+1379 DVKNLATEDGE
-1394 TVTLY
+1394 TITLY
-1399 AQWKPLTYTV
+1399 AQWKPRTYMV
-1409 TFKNADG
+1409 TFKDADG
-1416 TTGTMNPQEL
+1416 ATGTMNPQEL
-1426 HFDEPYALSENTFQN
+1426 RFDEPRALSENTFQN
-1441 GDMTFIGWA
+1441 NNMTFIGWA
-1450 IEGETGTSRLFAD
+1450 IEGETGASRLFAD
-1463 KQTVVNL
+1463 EQTVVNL
-1470 CNLDENGKPEG
+1470 CNLQDDGSPEG
-1481 FTLQAKWAIGNR
+1481 FTLQAIWASGNG

-1502 APVTDAAITLVNL
+1502 TPVTDAVIKLANSNTSEIV
-1515 RTGETTEPLG
+1515 GPLNS
-1525 PVETI
+1525 VATI

-1538 IPTGI
+1538 IPAGTYAI
-1543 YTIKVEGYPSDGAQ
+1543 EVEGYPSSGTQ
-1557 INVLEA
+1557 ITVPET

-1584 HAQLAVPPDSATAS
+1584 HAQLAAPLDSTTAS
-1598 TSAVVPTES
+1598 TST
-1607 AVVPTGAQASVS
+1607 VVPTGTEASVS

-1639 GLDPNKPTSQII
+1639 GLNPDNPASQTI
-1651 TVKGKTTL
+1651 TVQGKTTL

-1684 VFTYDE
+1684 VFSYDE
-1690 TQPLKANAFTRDG
+1690 AQKLTENAFTRDG

-1728 LTSVDGK
+1728 LTSVDGE

-1814 DGAYTFVMPDA
+1814 DGTYTFVMPDA

-1850 TSQWYHDSLDWAVV
+1850 TSQWYHDSLDWAVI
-1864 HGILEGYS
+1864 HGILEGYG

-1905 LTFDDVAEGDWFT
+1905 LTFDDVAEGDWFA

>member
-15 KLAATLLAALVSTLL
+15 KLAAALLAALVSTLL

-43 DEGDGDP
+43 DEGSGGP

-64 LYTNYRITE
+64 KYTNYRITE
-73 SGDYHLLGQSN
+73 SGDYHLSGQSN

-94 NAVINIYLESNLKI
+94 NAVINIYLEGNLKI

-133 TVTIITQAG
+133 TVYIITKAG
-142 ADAYLGGYRGAAGI
+142 ANAYLGGYRGAAGI

-204 VIESGK
+204 VIKSGK

-233 AIKGGTVTATGS
+233 RIEGGTVTATGS

-253 SGKGGTARDITI
+253 SGKGGTARDIAI

-271 ATGAGTGAGIGSG
+271 AIGAGTGAGIGSG
-284 GNGTAKKISIEGG
+284 GNGTAKDISIEGG
-297 TVTATGGSGSRGGAG
+297 TVTATGGTGSRGGAG

-323 IIVLKGTIT
+323 IIVLKGTVT

-347 VSASYITIGIHGQP
+347 SSVTYITIGIHGQP
-361 LDEMVLTAKGGA
+361 LDDLTLTAKGGT
-373 EGAGIGSGTGETK
+373 EGAGIGSGSGETK

-395 GGTVMATG
+395 GGTVTATG
-403 SSQGGA
+403 SPQGGA

-417 ALCTDLRIGGGDV
+417 ALCTDLRIGGGNV
-430 TAVGGRESSGV
+430 TAVGGRESSCV

-493 SDPSTPIVV
+493 SSPSTPIVV

-508 AFASGCSLVD
+508 TFASGCSLVD
-518 GKGETVYRTVATVE
+518 GKGKTVYRTVATVE
-532 GLTKST
+532 GLTEST
-538 HIPDLNIGIG
+538 NIPDLNIGIG

-559 QADLYTPN
+559 QADLYTLDDD
-567 EGGAQKLFLYLPK
+567 GAQKLFLYLPES
-580 NTYTRTAIDANGLH
+580 TYTRTAIDANGLH
-594 YQGNIYPDT
+594 YQGNSYP
-603 SGPLKLTPNVLLS
+603 GNEGVLKLIPNVLLS

-630 GEGKIV
+630 GENKIE
-636 IEDEPED
+636 IKSEPED

-649 AHYADSEGRTV
+649 AYYTDSYGTMVANADGTV
-660 ADAEGKVPQS
+660 AS
-670 GATDYTSDGLWTY
+670 GTTAYTKDGIWTY
-683 AGTDMA
+683 SGTDMA
-689 KLQTVWQEKNFE
+689 TLQTVWEAKEFT
-701 IVFERNA
+701 IVFEGNA
-708 PEDASTSVS
+708 PEGASTTIS
-717 GTMDA
+717 GTMLN
-722 QTAST
+722 QTVQT
-727 ASTTKLSPNAFVLP
+727 GTQNTLYKNAFVLP
-741 GYNFT
+741 GYKFT
-746 GWNTDPDGYGISCED
+746 GWNTNPDGYGDAYED
-761 KAGITNDLFL
+761 SAEIDDDLFL
-771 EADPDDTVTL
+771 EANPDDTIEL
-781 YAQWEPQTYTVTFQA
+781 YAQWEPQEYKVNFDAGSGMGTMG
-796 ADDTSDRS
+796 S
-804 APHQQ
+804 Q

-817 ALDRNTFEPSYDDP
+817 ALDRNEFNPPGSGNYT
-831 DLKPSFLWWEGS
+831 PSFLYWQGS
-843 DGKRYL
+843 DEKTYL
-849 DGAVVT
+849 DGEVVT
-855 NLCTIDEQTGKAD
+855 NLCTTDETTGVVI
-868 GLTLTACWS
+868 GLTLTAQWS
-877 TSNVVVITIAEDGE
+877 TENVVVITITNNGE
-891 PVQLADPGS
+891 PVVLSNPGND
-900 SIKLFRE
+900 IKLYAE
-907 DSTEPVTD
+907 GTTTNPVTGFSKTNVD
-915 FEHTVVAGVYQ
+915 GVYQ
-926 RSGVAEGTYSVDID
+926 YENVKPGQYHVDID
-940 ETEQVSLPSPKDIT
+940 KNAASGFPSSPKTIT
-954 IENGKNNSFNLNY
+954 IQNGKNNSFNLNY

-972 EADEHVNA
+972 KAADEHVNVYVGK
-980 WIEDDS
+980 DPL
-986 SPAPHTW
+986 PAEEGRTW
-993 TVFQGTK
+993 TVFQGD
-1000 ITVTAATDPDHP
+1000 TVSVQAVVDSDTAYP

-1054 YDITFDP
+1054 YDITFDL
-1061 NAGSASTKDRATGTM
+1061 NAGSASTKDKATGTM

-1108 ADGTGDT
+1108 ANGTGDT
-1115 YADRAAVSNLAKEDG
+1115 YADRAAVSNLAKKDG
-1130 ATVRLYAQWN
+1130 ATVMLYALWT

-1149 ANGGTG
+1149 ANGGMG
-1155 SMDNQEFTFDKA
+1155 SMVDQEFTFDKA
-1167 KNLTNNTFE
+1167 QNLTENTFE
-1176 RTGYTFVGWS
+1176 RRGYTFTGWS

-1198 ESADES
+1198 ESTDES
-1204 ASTIYADGASVSN
+1204 ASNTYKDGEEVSN

-1231 WKRDTYTVTFDKNA
+1231 WERDTYTVTFDKNA
-1245 NDAFGNMDN
+1245 DDAFGAMAD
-1254 EAVPTSDDWTVSGCG
+1254 EVVPTLDDWTVSGCG
-1269 FTRTGYTFTRWNTQP
+1269 FTRTGYTFTGWNTQA
-1284 DGNGTAYEAGSA
+1284 DGNGTSYEAGSA
-1296 VKALANKGE
+1296 VKALADKGKT
-1305 AVTLYAQWKHISYT
+1305 VTLYAQWQPIAYA
-1319 IAFEANIPT
+1319 IAFDANIPT

-1340 GPLPCIYD
+1340 DPLTCTYD
-1348 TEATLTSNAF
+1348 KEQPLTANTF

-1364 FTKWN
+1364 FTEWN
-1369 TQADGNGKSY
+1369 TQADGNGESY

-1399 AQWKPLTYTV
+1399 AQWKPRTYMV
-1409 TFKNADG
+1409 EFEGAG
-1416 TTGTMNPQEL
+1416 GATGTMEPQEL
-1426 HFDEPYALSENTFQN
+1426 TFDTSKKLSPSTFQN
-1441 GDMTFIGWA
+1441 GTYTFIGWA

-1463 KQTVVNL
+1463 EQTVVNL
-1470 CNLDENGKPEG
+1470 CSLKDDGFPEG
-1481 FTLQAKWAIGNR
+1481 FTLRAIWASGNG

-1502 APVTDAAITLVNL
+1502 TPVTDAVIKLANSNTSEII
-1515 RTGETTEPLG
+1515 GPLNS
-1525 PVETI
+1525 VATI
-1530 PGTYSLNE
+1530 LGTYVLNE
-1538 IPTGI
+1538 IPAGT

-1557 INVLEA
+1557 ITVPETK
-1563 QTAHVFL
+1563 TAHVFL

-1584 HAQLAVPPDSATAS
+1584 HAQLTTPPDSATVS
-1598 TSAVVPTES
+1598 TS

-1639 GLDPNKPTSQII
+1639 GLNPDNPASQTI
-1651 TVKGKTTL
+1651 TVQGKTTL

-1684 VFTYDE
+1684 VFSYDE
-1690 TQPLKANAFTRDG
+1690 AQKLTENAFTRDG

-1728 LTSVDGK
+1728 LTSVDGE

-1814 DGAYTFVMPDA
+1814 DGTYTFVMPDA

-1850 TSQWYHDSLDWAVV
+1850 TSQWYHDSLDWAVI
-1864 HGILEGYS
+1864 HGILEGYG

-1905 LTFDDVAEGDWFT
+1905 LTFDDVAEGDWFA

>member
-15 KLAATLLAALVSTLL
+15 KLAAALLAALVSTLL

-94 NAVINIYLESNLKI
+94 NAVINIYLEGNLKI

-133 TVTIITQAG
+133 TVYIITKAG
-142 ADAYLGGYRGAAGI
+142 ANAYLGGYRGAAGI

-162 TKLVLKTADSSNPGT
+162 TKLVLKTADLSNPGT

-182 SSYGSCPGIGV
+182 SSYGSCPGIGI

-271 ATGAGTGAGIGSG
+271 AAGAGTGAGIGSG
-284 GNGTAKKISIEGG
+284 GNGTAKNISIEGG

-347 VSASYITIGIHGQP
+347 VSASYITIGIHGQS
-361 LDEMVLTAKGGA
+361 LDDLTLTAKGGT

-395 GGTVMATG
+395 GGTVTATG
-403 SSQGGA
+403 SPQGGA

-430 TAVGGRESSGV
+430 TAVGGNESSGI

-493 SDPSTPIVV
+493 SSPSTPIVV

-559 QADLYTPN
+559 QADLYTL
-567 EGGAQKLFLYLPK
+567 GDDGAQELFLYLPES
-580 NTYTRTAIDANGLH
+580 TYTRTAIDANGLH
-594 YQGNIYPDT
+594 YQGNIYPGT
-603 SGPLKLTPNVLLS
+603 SGTLKLTPNVLLS
-616 SGETGYDGS
+616 SGETGYDGF

-630 GEGKIV
+630 GENKIE
-636 IEDEPED
+636 IENEPED

-649 AHYADSEGRTV
+649 AYYTDSYGTVVANADETV
-660 ADAEGKVPQS
+660 AS
-670 GATDYTSDGLWTY
+670 GTTAYTKDGVWTY
-683 AGTDMA
+683 SDTDMA
-689 KLQTVWQEKNFE
+689 TLQTVWKAKEFT
-701 IVFERNA
+701 IVFEGNA
-708 PEDASTSVS
+708 PEDASTEI
-717 GTMDA
+717 TTEMDSQVV
-722 QTAST
+722 QTG
-727 ASTTKLSPNAFVLP
+727 SPSSLETNAFVLP
-741 GYNFT
+741 GYEFT
-746 GWNTDPDGYGISCED
+746 GWNTNPDGYGDAYKDGATVED
-761 KAGITNDLFL
+761 DLFL
-771 EADPDDTVTL
+771 EANFDNTIKL
-781 YAQWEPQTYTVTFQA
+781 YAQWEPQTYEVNFNAGDGTGT
-796 ADDTSDRS
+796 TKT
-804 APHQQ
+804 Q

-817 ALDRNTFEPSYDDP
+817 ALNRNTFNPPGDGSY
-831 DLKPSFLWWEGS
+831 KPSFLCWKDGS
-843 DGKRYL
+843 GNTYL
-849 DGAVVT
+849 DGKVVS
-855 NLCTIDEQTGKAD
+855 NLCTTDTTTGEVF
-868 GLTLTACWS
+868 GLTLTAQWS
-877 TSNVVVITIAEDGE
+877 TKDVVIITITNNGE
-891 PVQLADPGS
+891 PVTLSNPSED
-900 SIKLFRE
+900 IKLYKNG
-907 DSTEPVTD
+907 DTTNPVTG
-915 FEHTVVAGVYQ
+915 FSKTNVGGVYQ
-926 RSGVAEGTYSVDID
+926 RENVNPGQYHVDID
-940 ETEQVSLPSPKDIT
+940 KDAASGFPSSPKTIT
-954 IENGKNNSFNLNY
+954 IENGENNSFNLNY

-972 EADEHVNA
+972 KARDEHVNVYVGGNPL
-980 WIEDDS
+980 
-986 SPAPHTW
+986 PAEEGRTW
-993 TVFQGTK
+993 TVFQGDR
-1000 ITVTAATDPDHP
+1000 VSVAAVVNRNAAYP

-1022 VMPSGFKPNN
+1022 VRPDGFDLDN
-1032 PDSQTITVTG
+1032 PDEQTIAVTG
-1042 ATTITAHARPIV
+1042 GVTLTACARPIN
-1054 YDITFDP
+1054 YNIEFNL
-1061 NAGSASTKDRATGTM
+1061 NAGSASTEDRATGSMSSLTKIS
-1076 DALAEVQATDTVTLP
+1076 ATKEVELP
-1091 ACAFAL
+1091 TCAFAL

-1108 ADGTGDT
+1108 ANGTGDT
-1115 YADRAAVSNLAKEDG
+1115 YADRAAVSNLAKKDG
-1130 ATVRLYAQWN
+1130 ATVMLYALWT

-1149 ANGGTG
+1149 ANGGMG
-1155 SMDNQEFTFDKA
+1155 SMVNQEFTFDAA
-1167 KNLTNNTFE
+1167 KNLTKNAFE

-1186 TQMSAADTYTGE
+1186 TQMSATDTYTGE
-1198 ESADES
+1198 ESTDES
-1204 ASTIYADGASVSN
+1204 ASNTYNDGEEVSN

-1231 WKRDTYTVTFDKNA
+1231 WERDTYAVKFDKNSDHA
-1245 NDAFGNMDN
+1245 VGSMPD
-1254 EAVPTSDDWTVSGCG
+1254 EAVPTLDDWTVPGCG
-1269 FTRTGYTFTRWNTQP
+1269 FTRTGYKFTGWNTET
-1284 DGNGTAYEAGSA
+1284 DGSGTAYEPGSA
-1296 VKALANKGE
+1296 VPALASKDGT
-1305 AVTLYAQWKHISYT
+1305 VTLYAQWQPISYT

-1328 NASTADNASGTM
+1328 NASTADDVSGTM
-1340 GPLPCIYD
+1340 NPLPCIYN
-1348 TEATLTSNAF
+1348 TESTLASNRF

-1364 FTKWN
+1364 FTGWS
-1369 TQADGNGKSY
+1369 TQADGNGASY
-1379 ADKQSVKNLATEDGE
+1379 TDEQSVKNLATEDGE

-1399 AQWKPLTYTV
+1399 AQWKPRTYMV
-1409 TFKNADG
+1409 EFEGAG
-1416 TTGTMNPQEL
+1416 GATGTMEPQML
-1426 HFDEPYALSENTFQN
+1426 TFDTPASLSPSTFQN
-1441 GDMTFIGWA
+1441 GAYTFIGWA
-1450 IEGETGTSRLFAD
+1450 IKGETGTSRLFAD

-1470 CNLDENGKPEG
+1470 CNLKDDGSPKG
-1481 FTLQAKWAIGNR
+1481 FTLQAKWASGNR

-1502 APVTDAAITLVNL
+1502 APVTDAEIKLLINSS
-1515 RTGETTEPLG
+1515 TGETTVPLD

-1538 IPTGI
+1538 IPAGTYAI
-1543 YTIKVEGYPSDGAQ
+1543 EVEGYPSSGTQ
-1557 INVLEA
+1557 IIVPET

-1584 HAQLAVPPDSATAS
+1584 HAQLTASPDSATAS
-1598 TSAVVPTES
+1598 PS
-1607 AVVPTGAQASVS
+1607 AVVPTGTEATVS
-1619 ASADTGYV
+1619 ASTDVGYV
-1627 FENWTVEGITPT
+1627 FENWTVDGITPT
-1639 GLDPNKPTSQII
+1639 GLNPNNPASQTI
-1651 TVKGKTTL
+1651 TVEGKATL

-1684 VFTYDE
+1684 VFSYDE
-1690 TQPLKANAFTRDG
+1690 AQPLTENTFTRDG
-1703 YTFTGWNTEPDG
+1703 YTFTGWNTKPDG
-1715 SGTSYADGTTVNN
+1715 SGTSYADRATVSNLATTV
-1728 LTSVDGK
+1728 GE

-1752 PPVTAHGVTVDVH
+1752 PPVTAHGVTVNVH

-1777 SAGTIVT
+1777 SAGTTVT

-1814 DGAYTFVMPDA
+1814 DGTCTFVMPDA

-1850 TSQWYHDSLDWAVV
+1850 ASQWYHDSLDWAVV
-1864 HGILEGYS
+1864 HSVLEGYG

-1899 AAHGNA
+1899 AAHGSA
-1905 LTFDDVAEGDWFT
+1905 LAFEDVAETDWFA

-1927 GIFQGYGDTGLFGP
+1927 GIFQGYGDTGVFGP

>member
-15 KLAATLLAALVSTLL
+15 KLAAALLAALVSTLL

-43 DEGDGDP
+43 DEGSGGP

-64 LYTNYRITE
+64 KYTNYRITE
-73 SGDYHLLGQSN
+73 SGDYHLSGQSN

-94 NAVINIYLESNLKI
+94 NAVINIYLEDNLKI

-133 TVTIITQAG
+133 TVYIITKAG
-142 ADAYLGGYRGAAGI
+142 ANAYLGGYRGAAGI

-193 DGDKGTVGGNI
+193 DGDEGTVGGNI

-233 AIKGGTVTATGS
+233 TITGGTVTATGS

-284 GNGTAKKISIEGG
+284 GNGTAKNISIKGG

-323 IIVLKGTIT
+323 IIVLKGKVD
-332 ATGGPLAAGIGGAYQ
+332 ATGGHLAAGIGGAFQ
-347 VSASYITIGIHGQP
+347 ASASFITVGTNKQP
-361 LDEMVLTAKGGA
+361 LDELIVNAQGGI
-373 EGAGIGSGTGETK
+373 EGAGIGSGSGETK
-386 TSVSSVLVR
+386 TNVSTVSVR
-395 GGTVMATG
+395 GGTVEATG
-403 SSQGGA
+403 SPQGGA

-417 ALCTDLRIGGGDV
+417 ALCTDIRIWGGDI
-430 TAVGGRESSGV
+430 TAHGGNESSGI
-441 GTGPYCSEA
+441 GTGPYCTSA
-450 SYLTIMGG
+450 SQLAIMGG
-458 LVKAT
+458 LVKAKC
-463 RGEGEGASDVGSNKI
+463 GEGGGASDVGSNKI
-478 SHVRVTDGTVDGTVE
+478 SHVRVTGGTVDGTVE
-493 SDPSTPIVV
+493 SSPSTPIVV

-508 AFASGCSLVD
+508 TFASGCSLVD
-518 GKGETVYRTVATVE
+518 GKGKTVYRTVATVE
-532 GLTKST
+532 GLTKNT

-559 QADLYTPN
+559 QADLYTLDDD
-567 EGGAQKLFLYLPK
+567 GAQKLFLYLPV

-594 YQGNIYPDT
+594 YQGNSYPDHE
-603 SGPLKLTPNVLLS
+603 GILYLAANVLLL

-689 KLQTVWQEKNFE
+689 KLQAVWQEKDFE
-701 IVFERNA
+701 IVFKENA

-717 GTMDA
+717 GTMYA

-727 ASTTKLSPNAFVLP
+727 APTTKLSPNAFVLP

-761 KAGITNDLFL
+761 KAGITDDLFL

-817 ALDRNTFEPSYDDP
+817 ALNRNTFNPPGSGNYT
-831 DLKPSFLWWEGS
+831 PSFLYWQGS
-843 DGKRYL
+843 DKKTYL
-849 DGAVVT
+849 DGEVVN
-855 NLCTIDEQTGKAD
+855 NLCTTDEATGKVT
-868 GLTLTACWS
+868 GLTLTAQWS
-877 TSNVVVITIAEDGE
+877 TKDVVIITITNNGE
-891 PVQLADPGS
+891 PVTLGNPSED
-900 SIKLFRE
+900 IKLYKNG
-907 DSTEPVTD
+907 DTTNPVTG
-915 FEHTVVAGVYQ
+915 FTATRVGGVYQ
-926 RSGVAEGTYSVDID
+926 LCNVDEGNYSVDID
-940 ETEQVSLPSPKDIT
+940 NATGISLPSSKS
-954 IENGKNNSFNLNY
+954 IEVKNGENNSFNLNY

-972 EADEHVNA
+972 RADEHVNA
-980 WIEDDS
+980 WIGNDPLS
-986 SPAPHTW
+986 AQRTW
-993 TVFQGTK
+993 TVFQGTE
-1000 ITVTAATDPDHP
+1000 ITVTAATNPDHP

-1022 VMPSGFKPNN
+1022 VV
-1032 PDSQTITVTG
+1032 PDNFNSTQPESQAIVVTG
-1042 ATTITAHARPIV
+1042 KVTLTAHARPIV
-1054 YDITFDP
+1054 YNIAFKSNKPT
-1061 NAGSASTKDRATGTM
+1061 NASTIMSGSMERMTGLSAIE
-1076 DALAEVQATDTVTLP
+1076 DHTLS
-1091 ACAFAL
+1091 ACTFAL
-1097 PGYTFTGWNTA
+1097 PGYTFTGWNTQS
-1108 ADGTGDT
+1108 DGEGKPYRDKATVG
-1115 YADRAAVSNLAKEDG
+1115 NLATNDG
-1130 ATVRLYAQWN
+1130 ETVKLHARWK

-1155 SMDNQEFTFDKA
+1155 SMSNQEFTFDKA
-1167 KNLTNNTFE
+1167 ENLTTNAFE
-1176 RTGYTFVGWS
+1176 RTGYTFAGWS
-1186 TQMSAADTYTGE
+1186 TQLSAADTYTGE

-1204 ASTIYADGASVSN
+1204 ASAVYDDGEEVSN
-1217 LTETNGAVVTLYAQ
+1217 LAEADGAVVTLYAQ
-1231 WKRDTYTVTFDKNA
+1231 WKRDAYTVAFDKNSDHA
-1245 NDAFGNMDN
+1245 VGSMPD
-1254 EAVPTSDDWTVSGCG
+1254 EAVPTLDDWTVPGCG
-1269 FTRTGYTFTRWNTQP
+1269 FTRTGYKFTGWNTET
-1284 DGNGTAYEAGSA
+1284 DGSGTAYEPGSA
-1296 VKALANKGE
+1296 VPALASKDGT
-1305 AVTLYAQWKHISYT
+1305 VTLYAQWEPISYT
-1319 IAFEANIPT
+1319 VAFDANAPAT
-1328 NASTADNASGTM
+1328 ASTAELMDGGM
-1340 GPLPCIYD
+1340 DPLPCTYD
-1348 TEATLTSNAF
+1348 NPSNLQANGF
-1358 FLPGYQ
+1358 SLPGYT
-1364 FTKWN
+1364 FAEWN
-1369 TQADGNGKSY
+1369 TQADGTGEPHQNEGT
-1379 ADKQSVKNLATEDGE
+1379 VKNLATEDGE

-1399 AQWKPLTYTV
+1399 AQWKPHTYMV
-1409 TFKNADG
+1409 TFSGNGA
-1416 TTGTMNPQEL
+1416 TGTMEPQEL
-1426 HFDEPYALSENTFQN
+1426 TFDTSAPLNANAFQKGN
-1441 GDMTFIGWA
+1441 MTFIGWA

-1463 KQTVVNL
+1463 GQTVVNL

-1481 FTLQAKWAIGNR
+1481 FTLQAMWEIGNS

-1502 APVTDAAITLVNL
+1502 VPVTDAAITLVDPD
-1515 RTGETTEPLG
+1515 TGDTAGTLKS
-1525 PVETI
+1525 VATI

-1538 IPTGI
+1538 IPAGTYAI
-1543 YTIKVEGYPSDGAQ
+1543 EVKGYPSSDTQ
-1557 INVLEA
+1557 INVPE
-1563 QTAHVFL
+1563 TAHVFL

-1584 HAQLAVPPDSATAS
+1584 HAQLTTPPDSATAS
-1598 TSAVVPTES
+1598 TSAVVPT
-1607 AVVPTGAQASVS
+1607 GAQATVS
-1619 ASADTGYV
+1619 ASTDTGYV
-1627 FENWTVEGITPT
+1627 FESWTVDGITPT
-1639 GLDPNKPTSQII
+1639 DLDLSSPASQDI
-1651 TVKGKTTL
+1651 TVEGKTTL

-1674 NGGEGYTDPQ
+1674 NGGEGYTNPQ

-1690 TQPLKANAFTRDG
+1690 TQPLKENAFTRDG

-1728 LTSVDGK
+1728 LTFVDGE

-1742 WQHPSPTPPT
+1742 WRHPSPTPPT

-1777 SAGTIVT
+1777 SAGTTVT
-1784 VRIDPDEGFLVRDVS
+1784 VRIEPDEGFLVRDVS

-1814 DGAYTFVMPDA
+1814 DGTYTFVMPDA

-1864 HGILEGYS
+1864 HGVLEGYG

-1899 AAHGNA
+1899 AAHGSA